1 MDKPMSLPVA
11 MAQLNQ
17 AMTDFTNAHDAA
29 MAADPAIVQ
38 LQVAMAYGKLREMTT
53 TTMTDENRRHLAS
66 AKKSLGAILG
76 IKST

>member
-17 AMTDFTNAHDAA
+17 AMADFTTARDAA

-38 LQVAMAYGKLREMTT
+38 LQVAMAYGKLKDMTT
-53 TTMTDENRRHLAS
+53 TTMTDENRRNLAS

-76 IKST
+76 IKTT